1 MQRGL
6 SGPCSECMPQ
16 GAASSPSGQAE
27 TSQTASSLTGSGAL
41 DGTRGTVLQFGGS
54 GTDETGDLA
63 VTPDGRVVMSG
74 MTSSSDGTLS
84 DRTRSGQSGWVAL
97 VDLQGNT
104 CWNFCSR
111 YGSDDRMKAPVAHA
125 DGTITVLLETKGGVY
140 DQVELIRLDAAGN
153 VLSRKP
159 LAQLTQEGS
168 AYAPEEPS
176 VFCGGYVIATIDSTK
191 KIDFEPVYRY
201 SKGVVYQPVYH
212 FFDFD
217 GNLLFETQALW
228 QNGIAQTSRAHVI
241 EAIDQ
246 VYWLCALDEQ
256 GNHTKLARL
265 YEGLRDTA
273 EYPALVTLDD
283 GGAMACLHQQVKGE
297 ESSVIQRW
305 DAQGNLV
312 SEIPLVGF
320 CAKRLQ
326 VVQDRIVVC
335 GETQG
340 VCELLVLDHTGRVLS
355 RQAVES
361 FSQMGRSLLALDA
374 QRVLLAEYVN
384 GGVAPSGEY
393 TWDVQLDV
401 IPVVL

>member
-1 MQRGL
+1 MH
-6 SGPCSECMPQ
+6 
-16 GAASSPSGQAE
+16 AA
-27 TSQTASSLTGSGAL
+27 GSGIVASRSGRNKPDGKRPDGFRAL

-54 GTDETGDLA
+54 GTDEIQDLA
-63 VTPDGRVVMSG
+63 VTPDGRVVMAG

-84 DRTRSGQSGWVAL
+84 DRTREGQSGWGAL

-111 YGSDDRMKAPVAHA
+111 YGSNDRMKAPVVHA

-168 AYAPEEPS
+168 AYAPEEPG

-217 GNLLFETQALW
+217 GNLLFETQAIW

-246 VYWLCALDEQ
+246 MYWLC
-256 GNHTKLARL
+256 
-265 YEGLRDTA
+265 
-273 EYPALVTLDD
+273 
-283 GGAMACLHQQVKGE
+283 
-297 ESSVIQRW
+297 
-305 DAQGNLV
+305 
-312 SEIPLVGF
+312 
-320 CAKRLQ
+320 
-326 VVQDRIVVC
+326 
-335 GETQG
+335 
-340 VCELLVLDHTGRVLS
+340 
-355 RQAVES
+355 
-361 FSQMGRSLLALDA
+361 ALDA